1 MNMAV
6 SASDAKQKFG
16 QIIDAA
22 RIAPVVINKSGK
34 PSVVL
39 ISFERFEQLQAM
51 EDAYWIAQA
60 EAGIAS
66 GFLGPEKTANVLKE
80 KLDAKELRTGLDQ

>member
-1 MNMAV
+1 MNTAV

-22 RIAPVVINKSGK
+22 RIAPVVISKSGK

-66 GFLGPEKTANVLKE
+66 GFLGPGENRQCFKGETE
-80 KLDAKELRTGLDQ
+80 CQRTTYWT